1 MIFFAFENQM
11 PFTTCCTIKS
21 NADDDLFYKTKL
33 NVLSNPNVTST
44 AQTNKSDSDE
54 KRLASSLC
62 EENKNQQDLFF
73 ACSISIPHATKYDID
88 VDKDDGDNA
97 EDFYCSKTSNKTY
110 LPNHHDLHH
119 VFSFCAFEGIKI
131 NVLECKDPLTY
142 RFVPGFSLSEVLSND
157 NNDDSSSDMNWYCV
171 FSFIAFSNN
180 VVTSG
185 TNEIFIQ
192 ERTDPFHRS
201 RVSME
206 KSSCTEWR
214 KVTSFFVWDVPM
226 PGTAKHSLQY
236 NSPDMGFSYDA
247 TEQSRIYKSDAWGK
261 WNHKLYFYAYPAT
274 VCQL

>member
-21 NADDDLFYKTKL
+21 NTDDDLFYKTKL

-73 ACSISIPHATKYDID
+73 ACSISIPHATKYDVD
-88 VDKDDGDNA
+88 VDEDDGDNA

-119 VFSFCAFEGIKI
+119 MFSFHAFEGIKI

-157 NNDDSSSDMNWYCV
+157 NNDDSSSDMNWCCV

-214 KVTSFFVWDVPM
+214 KVTSKIFFAM
-226 PGTAKHSLQY
+226 
-236 NSPDMGFSYDA
+236 
-247 TEQSRIYKSDAWGK
+247 
-261 WNHKLYFYAYPAT
+261 
-274 VCQL
+274 